1 MDHDHSYKL
10 LFSHPGMVADLLR
23 GFVLEDWVKDLDFA
37 TLERVSGG
45 YVADDLREREDD
57 IVWRV
62 RFGGGWLYVYLLIEF
77 QSSVDHFMAVRV
89 LAYLGLLYQDI
100 IRTGGLTPDRL
111 LPPVLPLVLYNGKP
125 RWTAPEEVADLVA
138 ASPAGLDRY
147 RPRLRYLLLDE
158 GRYADGELAPLC
170 NLAAALFRM
179 ENSRTP
185 QDVEQ
190 VLSALVE
197 WLKSPGQDSL
207 RRAFTVWL
215 KRVFLPGRLP
225 SVDFDNLNELQE
237 VKSMLAERVI
247 EWTEEWEQQGLQEG
261 LQEGRQE
268 ECISLVTR
276 LLIRKFGIHPELG
289 PSLVQLQN
297 LPVEKLEGLTEAIFD
312 WVEVSDF
319 NEWLTQQ
326 LAN

>member
-10 LFSHPGMVADLLR
+10 LFSHPEMVADLLR

-197 WLKSPGQDSL
+197 WLKFPDKTRCAGISPYG
-207 RRAFTVWL
+207 
-215 KRVFLPGRLP
+215 
-225 SVDFDNLNELQE
+225 
-237 VKSMLAERVI
+237 
-247 EWTEEWEQQGLQEG
+247 
-261 LQEGRQE
+261 
-268 ECISLVTR
+268 
-276 LLIRKFGIHPELG
+276 
-289 PSLVQLQN
+289 
-297 LPVEKLEGLTEAIFD
+297 
-312 WVEVSDF
+312 
-319 NEWLTQQ
+319 
-326 LAN
+326 

>member
-1 MDHDHSYKL
+1 M
-10 LFSHPGMVADLLR
+10 A
-23 GFVLEDWVKDLDFA
+23 
-37 TLERVSGG
+37 
-45 YVADDLREREDD
+45 
-57 IVWRV
+57 
-62 RFGGGWLYVYLLIEF
+62 YVYLLIEF

-207 RRAFTVWL
+207 RRTHRMAKTGVLAGVLAWCGFRQSKRIANGTTKNYHSRGRHAPLRCRAASVW
-215 KRVFLPGRLP
+215 VAVGRC
-225 SVDFDNLNELQE
+225 Q
-237 VKSMLAERVI
+237 A
-247 EWTEEWEQQGLQEG
+247 
-261 LQEGRQE
+261 GR
-268 ECISLVTR
+268 
-276 LLIRKFGIHPELG
+276 
-289 PSLVQLQN
+289 
-297 LPVEKLEGLTEAIFD
+297 
-312 WVEVSDF
+312 
-319 NEWLTQQ
+319 
-326 LAN
+326 